1 MNTAVEH
8 LGALGTAVKIPK
20 KGGGAQLWN
29 LFGSEWLNTGD
40 SDDIYMLLNG
50 VGRDAEDRHTPYA
63 MGVLTTGW
71 AAPLGDDGTIEGVP
85 SEHPKRRRV
94 VLFCVVTRDGD
105 VASRMLFEDT
115 PNEPVDD
122 DGAATGALA
131 EAIDAMALRVWGRS
145 FILQMFANYEMRK
158 EDMPEEQRQRLAGRL
173 SSFVQGMVDE
183 DFLASEQFSDEELG
197 DLLDDEDEE

>member
-63 MGVLTTGW
+63 VGVLTTGW
-71 AAPLGDDGTIEGVP
+71 AAPLGDDGTIEGAP

-105 VASRMLFEDT
+105 VASRMLFEDD

-122 DGAATGALA
+122 EGAATGALT

-158 EDMPEEQRQRLAGRL
+158 ESMTEEERQRLAGRL

-183 DFLASEQFSDEELG
+183 DQENSEDF
-197 DLLDDEDEE
+197 DEDEE